1 MASPAYSNW
10 QEMPHVS
17 LTCHLT
23 ETPLSSHVLDSWA
36 YCLSGPIGEPHPW
49 VVSASWLGICCY
61 LKVLWQNIQSCSSL
75 GVTQGGNCSGN
86 IGDFLEGQSLLL
98 PLDWCPGS
106 VRGAVL
112 VGWLGGLLQ
121 SAAITLVFGL
131 GWGSSGGACHYWSV
145 AFLLF
150 SHGPSSPGH
159 KSSRCLY
166 YMK

>member
-10 QEMPHVS
+10 QEMPRVS

-121 SAAITLVFGL
+121 SAAIYHIGLWAGL
-131 GWGSSGGACHYWSV
+131 GQLW
-145 AFLLF
+145 
-150 SHGPSSPGH
+150 
-159 KSSRCLY
+159 RCLSLPVCRFLSLLPWP
-166 YMK
+166 KLSWP